1 MSQKSDKER
10 IEQELARYMENSDSY
25 NARVWEAMAYSL
37 LAGGKRVRPLLLLWT
52 GRSLGAEEAELLPFA
67 CALEMIHTYSLIH
80 DDLPAMDDDDY
91 RRGRLTNHKV
101 FGEGMS
107 VLAGDG
113 LLNYAFEVMGNAMLQ
128 ESGAAGSEALGRKAQ
143 AMAYLAR
150 CAGPSGMIGGQAV
163 DLLSE
168 GKSVEPEVLE
178 YIEFN
183 KTSRL
188 LSAALVGGAM
198 LAGADEAV
206 IGQMQAAGGATGKAF
221 QIWDDVLDVEGSLAE
236 MGKQP
241 QHDSAHQKTT
251 FISVYGLGKAKEEAR
266 KQTEL
271 ALESLKG
278 LPGVYGDQVRELVS
292 SLVHRRN

>member
-91 RRGRLTNHKV
+91 RRGRLTNHKFLEKAWRCLRATV
-101 FGEGMS
+101 CLTMPLRLWETPCCKK
-107 VLAGDG
+107 VARR
-113 LLNYAFEVMGNAMLQ
+113 
-128 ESGAAGSEALGRKAQ
+128 ALRRWGRKAQ

-292 SLVHRRN
+292 S